1 MIMTDIV
8 LLGALALWVYSY
20 AGYPA
25 LLWLASRRP
34 APRRDAGPVRWPAV
48 SIVLPVHNEAAQIA
62 EVLERILA
70 LEYSGPRQVVV
81 VSDASTDMTDE
92 IVQLYG
98 ARGVELIRLP
108 SRRGKSAAENAV
120 LGRLTGAIVVN
131 TDASVRV
138 ERGAVRALVTALADP
153 HVGVASGRDVSVSV
167 NETEAN
173 RAEAGYVGFEMWIR
187 DLETRLGGI
196 VGASGC
202 LYAIRAELH
211 REAVAPGLSRD
222 FAAALRARARGYR
235 AVSVP
240 EAVCVVPRAPS
251 LRQEYRRKVRTVA
264 RGLATLLVYR
274 RLLNPLRYGAF
285 AWMLASHKLS
295 RWLAPVAA
303 VAAAAALAGR
313 AGADPGA
320 RALLAAGVIVGMLAL
335 VGWTWRARHGLPRVL
350 AVVTWGVTANVA
362 VLYAWLRL
370 LAGRRDAVWEPT
382 RRAGLPAALPAQH
395 HRQRAQHDLEV
406 LQR

>member
-1 MIMTDIV
+1 MTDGV
-8 LLGALALWVYSY
+8 LLATLGLWAYSY

-25 LLWLASRRP
+25 LLWLATRRRLTSRHRSP
-34 APRRDAGPVRWPAV
+34 AGWPAV

-70 LEYSGPRQVVV
+70 LDYPGPRQIVV
-81 VSDASTDMTDE
+81 VSDASTDMTDA
-92 IVQLYG
+92 IVQLYA

-108 SRRGKSAAENAV
+108 VRCGKSAAENAA
-120 LGRLTGAIVVN
+120 LGRLTGSIVVN

-138 ERGAVRALVTALADP
+138 DKGALRGLIGALADRR
-153 HVGVASGRDVSVSV
+153 VGVASGRDVSVAV
-167 NETEAN
+167 NDTEAN
-173 RAEAGYVGFEMWIR
+173 RAEAGYVGIEMWIR
-187 DLETRLGGI
+187 GLETRLGGI

-202 LYAIRAELH
+202 LYAIRAALH

-240 EAVCVVPRAPS
+240 EAVCLVPRTPS
-251 LRQEYRRKVRTVA
+251 LHQEYRRKIRTVT
-264 RGLATLLVYR
+264 RGLATLFAYR
-274 RLLNPLRYGAF
+274 RLLNPVRYGTF
-285 AWMLASHKLS
+285 AWMLASHKLA

-303 VAAAAALAGR
+303 VAAGVTLAAR
-313 AGADPGA
+313 AGAEPWA
-320 RALLAAGVIVGMLAL
+320 RVMLAVAAVVVVL
-335 VGWTWRARHGLPRVL
+335 AVVGWLWPARRRLPRAL
-350 AVVTWGVTANVA
+350 AVVTWGVAANVA

-370 LAGRRDAVWEPT
+370 VAGRRDAVWEPT
-382 RRAGLPAALPAQH
+382 RRAGLPGAAAPQH
-395 HRQRAQHDLEV
+395 HRHRLHHDLEV

>member
-25 LLWLASRRP
+25 LLWIASRRP
-34 APRRDAGPVRWPAV
+34 APRRDPGPVPWPAV

-70 LEYSGPRQVVV
+70 LDYSGPRQIVV

-92 IVQLYG
+92 IVQLYSG
-98 ARGVELIRLP
+98 RGVELIRLP

-138 ERGAVRALVTALADP
+138 ERGALRALVTALADP
-153 HVGVASGRDVSVSV
+153 HVGVASGRDVSVAV

-211 REAVAPGLSRD
+211 REAVGPGLSRD

-240 EAVCVVPRAPS
+240 EAVCVVPRAPG
-251 LRQEYRRKVRTVA
+251 LHQEYRRKVRTVA

-274 RLLNPLRYGAF
+274 RLLNPLRYGVF

-295 RWLAPVAA
+295 RAGGGRGGGSGARLARRRG
-303 VAAAAALAGR
+303 AL
-313 AGADPGA
+313 GA
-320 RALLAAGVIVGMLAL
+320 RAVSGGRDRVRVGACGVDVAGASQAAAGARRRHVGCRGEHGGAVCL
-335 VGWTWRARHGLPRVL
+335 VAPLGGPARR
-350 AVVTWGVTANVA
+350 GVGA
-362 VLYAWLRL
+362 
-370 LAGRRDAVWEPT
+370 DAARQLT
-382 RRAGLPAALPAQH
+382 SRRAGPASPAASA
-395 HRQRAQHDLEV
+395 A
-406 LQR
+406 

>member
-1 MIMTDIV
+1 MTDIV

-25 LLWLASRRP
+25 LLWIASRRP
-34 APRRDAGPVRWPAV
+34 APRRDPGPVPWPAV

-70 LEYSGPRQVVV
+70 LDYSGPRQIVV

-92 IVQLYG
+92 IVQLYSG
-98 ARGVELIRLP
+98 RGVELIRLP

-138 ERGAVRALVTALADP
+138 ERGALRALVTALADP
-153 HVGVASGRDVSVSV
+153 HVGVASGRDVSVAV

-211 REAVAPGLSRD
+211 REAVGPGLSRD

-240 EAVCVVPRAPS
+240 EAVCVVPRAPG
-251 LRQEYRRKVRTVA
+251 LHQEYRRKVRTVA

-274 RLLNPLRYGAF
+274 RLLNPLRYGVF

-303 VAAAAALAGR
+303 VAAAAALAWR
-313 AGADPGA
+313 AGAEPWA
-320 RALLAAGVIVGMLAL
+320 RALLAAGVIVCVLAL
-335 VGWTWRARHGLPRVL
+335 VGWMWRARRRLPQVL
-350 AVVTWGVTANVA
+350 AVVTWGVAANMA

-382 RRAGLPAALPAQH
+382 RRASLPAAVPAQH
-395 HRQRAQHDLEV
+395 HRQRPQHDLEV

>member
-1 MIMTDIV
+1 MTDLV

-25 LLWLASRRP
+25 LLWLASRRRT
-34 APRRDAGPVRWPAV
+34 PRPEPGPVRWPAV

-70 LEYSGPRQVVV
+70 LDYAGPRQIVV

-92 IVQLYG
+92 IVQLYA

-108 SRRGKSAAENAV
+108 SRRGKSAAENAA
-120 LGRLTGAIVVN
+120 LGRLTGHVIVN

-138 ERGAVRALVTALADP
+138 ERGALRALMTALADP

-167 NETEAN
+167 NEAEAN

-211 REAVAPGLSRD
+211 REAVGPGLSRD

-240 EAVCVVPRAPS
+240 GALCVVPRAPS
-251 LRQEYRRKVRTVA
+251 LHQEYRRKVRTVT
-264 RGLATLLVYR
+264 RGLATLLAYR
-274 RLLNPLRYGAF
+274 RLLNPLRYGGF
-285 AWMLASHKLS
+285 AWMLASHKLC

-303 VAAAAALAGR
+303 VAAAVALAGR
-313 AGADPGA
+313 AAAAPWA
-320 RALLAAGVIVGMLAL
+320 RVCLAAGVVIGLLAL
-335 VGWTWRARHGLPRVL
+335 LGWTWRARRELPRAL
-350 AVVTWGVTANVA
+350 AVITWGVAANVA

-382 RRAGLPAALPAQH
+382 RRAGLPAAAAPQH
-395 HRQRAQHDLEV
+395 HRHRAQHDLEV

>member
-1 MIMTDIV
+1 VIVTDIV
-8 LLGALALWVYSY
+8 LFGALALWAYSY

-25 LLWLASRRP
+25 LLWLASRRRA
-34 APRRDAGPVRWPAV
+34 APRDPGPVRWPAV
-48 SIVLPVHNEAAQIA
+48 SIVLPVYNEGAQIA

-70 LEYSGPRQVVV
+70 LDYAGPRQIVV
-81 VSDASTDMTDE
+81 VSDASTDLTDE
-92 IVQLYG
+92 IVQLY
-98 ARGVELIRLP
+98 ATRGVELLRLP
-108 SRRGKSAAENAV
+108 SRRGKSAAENAA
-120 LGRLTGAIVVN
+120 LGRLTGTIVVN

-138 ERGAVRALVTALADP
+138 EQGALRALIAALADP

-167 NETEAN
+167 NDSEAN
-173 RAEAGYVGFEMWIR
+173 RAEAGYVGFEMWVR

-211 REAVAPGLSRD
+211 REAVGPGLSRD

-251 LRQEYRRKVRTVA
+251 LHQEYRRKVRTVT
-264 RGLATLLVYR
+264 RGLATLLAYR

-285 AWMLASHKLS
+285 AWMLASHKLC
-295 RWLAPVAA
+295 RWLAPVAG
-303 VAAAAALAGR
+303 VAAAAAVAWR
-313 AGADPGA
+313 AGTEPWA
-320 RALLAAGVIVGMLAL
+320 RGVLAAGLCVGVLAF
-335 VGWTWRARHGLPRVL
+335 VGWRWRGRRGLPRAL
-350 AVVTWGVTANVA
+350 ALMTWGVAANVA
-362 VLYAWLRL
+362 VLVAWLRL

-382 RRAGLPAALPAQH
+382 RRAGLPAAAPAQH
-395 HRQRAQHDLEV
+395 HRQRAQHDVEV

>member
-1 MIMTDIV
+1 MTDIV

-25 LLWLASRRP
+25 LLWLARR
-34 APRRDAGPVRWPAV
+34 RRAARADRAPVRWPAV

-70 LEYSGPRQVVV
+70 LDYAGPRQIVV

-92 IVQLYG
+92 IVQLYA

-108 SRRGKSAAENAV
+108 SRRGKSAAENAA
-120 LGRLTGAIVVN
+120 LGRLTGTVVVN

-138 ERGAVRALVTALADP
+138 ERGALRALMTALADP
-153 HVGVASGRDVSVSV
+153 RVGVASGRDVSVAV
-167 NETEAN
+167 NESEAN

-187 DLETRLGGI
+187 GLETRLGGI

-251 LRQEYRRKVRTVA
+251 LRQEYRRKVRTVT

-274 RLLNPLRYGAF
+274 RLLNPVRYGAF

-303 VAAAAALAGR
+303 VAAAAALAWR
-313 AGADPGA
+313 AGAAPWA
-320 RALLAAGVIVGMLAL
+320 RALLVAGVLVGVSAL
-335 VGWTWRARHGLPRVL
+335 VGWMWRAARRLPRVL
-350 AVVTWGVTANVA
+350 AVVTWGVAANVA

-382 RRAGLPAALPAQH
+382 RRAGLPAAAPSQH
-395 HRQRAQHDLEV
+395 HRHRAQHDLEV

>member
-1 MIMTDIV
+1 MIVVDAV
-8 LLGALALWVYSY
+8 LLGALALWGYAY

-25 LLWLASRRP
+25 LLWLATRRRNP
-34 APRRDAGPVRWPAV
+34 DAPRRPGPWPAV

-70 LEYSGPRQVVV
+70 LDYPGPRQIVV
-81 VSDASTDMTDE
+81 VSDASTDMTDDL
-92 IVQLYG
+92 VGLYA
-98 ARGVELIRLP
+98 ARGVELIRLA
-108 SRRGKSAAENAV
+108 RRGGKSAAENAA
-120 LGRLTGAIVVN
+120 LGRLRGSIVVN

-138 ERGAVRALVTALADP
+138 ERGALLDLVTALDDP
-153 HVGVASGRDVSVSV
+153 RVGVASGRDVSVTV
-167 NETEAN
+167 DDNEAN

-187 DLETRLGGI
+187 GLETRLGGI

-211 REAVAPGLSRD
+211 REAVAAGLSRD
-222 FAAALRARARGYR
+222 FAAALRARARGFR

-240 EAVCVVPRAPS
+240 EAICVVPRAPS
-251 LRQEYRRKVRTVA
+251 LHQEYRRKVRTVT
-264 RGLATLLVYR
+264 RGLATLFAYR

-285 AWMLASHKLS
+285 AWMLASHKLC
-295 RWLAPVAA
+295 RWLTPVAA
-303 VAAAAALAGR
+303 VAAAIVLASRAAAER
-313 AGADPGA
+313 WAAVT
-320 RALLAAGVIVGMLAL
+320 LAAGALL
-335 VGWTWRARHGLPRVL
+335 VGLAAVGWAWSARRALPRVL
-350 AVVTWGVTANVA
+350 AVLAWGVAANVA

-370 LAGRRDAVWEPT
+370 LGGRRDAVWEPT
-382 RRAGLPAALPAQH
+382 RRAGLPAAAPPQH